1 MFFYSLSPNYSVGR
15 LPGPV
20 KDMYKFIRLNN
31 EMSMLPSVL
40 KKQKQQSGICI
51 LELMS
56 LICSHPNLDY

>member
-1 MFFYSLSPNYSVGR
+1 
-15 LPGPV
+15 
-20 KDMYKFIRLNN
+20 
-31 EMSMLPSVL
+31 MLPSVL